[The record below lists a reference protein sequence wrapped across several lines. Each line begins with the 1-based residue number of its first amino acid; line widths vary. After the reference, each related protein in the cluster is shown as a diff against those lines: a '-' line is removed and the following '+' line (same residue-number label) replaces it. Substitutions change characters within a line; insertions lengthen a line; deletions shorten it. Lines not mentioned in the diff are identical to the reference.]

1 MNLVHLKIGGSV
13 IRRLRPYQVLDLAI
27 ISLGLGALASALPQ
41 WIAAGTPL
49 GWGLLAIPLVCVVSA
64 FPLVLLRPG
73 GDVEI
78 GFDAAVL
85 IGLGLLVPHPR
96 ALVIW
101 AIASVASQAL
111 TNKRIWARLFN
122 VGLLLLIGAVALAAM
137 SAIGGIGHTS
147 VHELLAVLGGAAVYF
162 IGDWLFTGFSLAL
175 ESDQPL
181 RRLLI
186 DRDLVVSF
194 VWFLGVTCIGY
205 LAVLLPRDLPAWTV
219 ALLTVPSLSMLVAA
233 RAVRRASEHQVRLTA
248 LLDAAKGAQLAG
260 NPRTLL
266 DELVVHA
273 VRVLRAPRAA
283 IQTVPPSPQEIGI
296 RIGNVGWLVC
306 APRSAHP
313 YDDAD
318 MRALTALAG
327 LAEESLVRLRMSTEM
342 TTLATSDPLTGLA
355 NRTVFRQRIATAV
368 ARRAPGSHVA
378 VLFCDLDDFKPVNDR
393 FGHEGG
399 DAVLLAMAARLSHCV
414 REGDT
419 VARLGGDE
427 FALLLQGL
435 DSPLEAVQVAER
447 VLAAASEPINIGSR
461 SVPIGVSVG
470 VAIDSGTE
478 PADLATTP
486 QSSSANALLANADLA
501 MYQAKANGKSSYQV
515 FAPEM
520 RTDRLARIE
529 LLAQLRGASGRGEL
543 LLHYQPVVDLSTGI
557 INGFEALVR
566 WRHPERGL
574 LPPAVFIPL
583 AEEAGLLPEIG
594 SWLLPKAYADACEL
608 GQFAGRSLEMG
619 VNVSVRQL
627 RDDHLLNLIHQLPT
641 SAFTPRLTLE
651 VTESVFVEDEPYA
664 LKLLERLWRSG
675 VRLAL
680 DDFGMGYSSVA
691 YLRNVPFTVCKIDRS
706 FTGGLGQDP
715 RADALCRAVLAM
727 CESLGLPAVAE
738 GIEDLSQ
745 VAILRAAGCQFGQ
758 GFALGRPG
766 DFFHAREL
774 LRIGPVK
781 LGVGALPSIPIARDE
796 LEGSTQ
802 LA

>member
-1 MNLVHLKIGGSV
+1 MN
-13 IRRLRPYQVLDLAI
+13 RRLKPYQVLDLAVVA
-27 ISLGLGALASALPQ
+27 LGIGALAMAIPKWVS
-41 WIAAGTPL
+41 AGTPL
-49 GWGLLAIPLVCVVSA
+49 GLGLIAIPLVCLVSA
-64 FPLVLLRPG
+64 FPLVLLRPA

-85 IGLGLLVPHPR
+85 MGLGLLLPVSH
-96 ALVIW
+96 ALVLW
-101 AIASVASQAL
+101 SASGIISQCF
-111 TNKRIWARLFN
+111 TKKRIWVRMFN
-122 VGLLLLIGAVALAAM
+122 AGLVTFIGSVTLAAM
-137 SAIGGIGHTS
+137 WDIGGIGDTG
-147 VHELLAVLGGAAVYF
+147 VHELCAVLGGATVYF
-162 IGDWLFTGFSLAL
+162 VADWLITGISLAL
-175 ESDQPL
+175 EGDQPL
-181 RRLLI
+181 RRMLF
-186 DRDLVVSF
+186 DRDLPVSL
-194 VWFLGVTCIGY
+194 VWFLGVTCLGY
-205 LAVLLPRDLPAWTV
+205 LAVLLPRSLPVWTV
-219 ALLTVPSLSMLVAA
+219 ALLTVPTLSMLVAA

-248 LLDAAKGAQLAG
+248 LLDAAKSAQLAV
-260 NPRTLL
+260 NPKILL
-266 DELVVHA
+266 DELVGHA
-273 VRVLRAPRAA
+273 VRVVRAPRAA
-283 IQTVPPSPQEIGI
+283 IQTVPPKPHDIGI

-306 APRSAHP
+306 AARSAQP
-313 YDDAD
+313 YDSAD
-318 MRALTALAG
+318 QRALAALAA
-327 LAEESLVRLRMSTEM
+327 LAEESLIRLRMATEM

-355 NRTVFRQRIATAV
+355 NRTVFRQRIAAAV
-368 ARRAPGSHVA
+368 ARRVPGSHVA

-399 DAVLLAMAARLSHCV
+399 DAVLLAMAARLLRCV

-435 DSPLEAVQVAER
+435 DSPSEAIQVAER
-447 VLAAASEPINIGSR
+447 VLAATSEPINIGSR

-470 VAIDSGTE
+470 VAIDSGTQ
-478 PADLATTP
+478 PQDLITTP
-486 QSSSANALLANADLA
+486 QSSSAGALLANADLA

-515 FAPEM
+515 FAPAM

-529 LLAQLRGASGRGEL
+529 LLAQLRGAAGRGEL
-543 LLHYQPVVDLSTGI
+543 LLHYQPLVDLTTGI
-557 INGFEALVR
+557 IDGFEALVR

-594 SWLLPKAYADACEL
+594 SWLLPKAYADACAL
-608 GQFAGRSLEMG
+608 GEFAGRSLDMG

-627 RDDHLLNLIHQLPT
+627 RDDHLLNLIHKLP
-641 SAFTPRLTLE
+641 SSLHTPRLTLE

-664 LKLLERLWRSG
+664 LKLLERLWQSG

-745 VAILRAAGCQFGQ
+745 VAMLRAAGCQYGQ

-774 LRIGPVK
+774 LRRGPVM
-781 LGVGALPSIPIARDE
+781 LEANPVPSIPFARE
-796 LEGSTQ
+796 EMSSTTQ
-802 LA
+802 PV

>member
-1 MNLVHLKIGGSV
+1 MGFLA
-13 IRRLRPYQVLDLAI
+13 LAI
-27 ISLGLGALASALPQ
+27 PKWTAEGAPLGLGL
-41 WIAAGTPL
+41 IAV
-49 GWGLLAIPLVCVVSA
+49 PLVYLVSLY
-64 FPLVLLRPG
+64 PLVLLRSG

-85 IGLGLLVPHPR
+85 VGLGLLVPHPR

-101 AIASVASQAL
+101 TIAGIVSQGL
-111 TNKRIWARLFN
+111 SKKRLWARVFN
-122 VGLLLLIGAVALAAM
+122 VGLVTLVGSAALATM
-137 SAIGGIGHTS
+137 SAVDGIGKTGGR
-147 VHELLAVLGGAAVYF
+147 ELLAVFAGATVYF
-162 IGDWLFTGFSLAL
+162 LADWLITGISLAL
-175 ESDQPL
+175 ESNQPL
-181 RRLLI
+181 DRLLF
-186 DRDLVVSF
+186 DRDLPVSL
-194 VWFLGVTCIGY
+194 VWFLGITSIGY
-205 LAVLLPRDLPAWTV
+205 LAVLLPRDLPIWTV
-219 ALLTVPSLSMLVAA
+219 ALLTVPTVAMLVAA
-233 RAVRRASEHQVRLTA
+233 RAVRRASEHQVRLAA
-248 LLDAAKGAQLAG
+248 LLDAAKSAQLAVS
-260 NPRTLL
+260 PRILL
-266 DELVVHA
+266 DELVGYA
-273 VRVLRAPRAA
+273 VRVLRSPRAA
-283 IQTVPPSPQEIGI
+283 IQTAPPKPLEIGI

-306 APRSAHP
+306 AARSSQP
-313 YDDAD
+313 YDGAD
-318 MRALTALAG
+318 WRALTALAA
-327 LAEESLVRLRMSTEM
+327 LAEESLVRLRMATEM

-355 NRTVFRQRIATAV
+355 NRTVFRQRIATAL
-368 ARRAPGSHVA
+368 ARRAPGAMVA

-399 DAVLLAMAARLSHCV
+399 DAVLLAMAARLSCCV

-435 DSPLEAVQVAER
+435 EGPHEAIQVAER
-447 VLAAASEPINIGSR
+447 VLVAANKPINIGSR

-470 VAIDSGTE
+470 VAIDSGSE
-478 PADLATTP
+478 EVSDDEVTP
-486 QSSSANALLANADLA
+486 QSAGANALLANADLA

-529 LLAQLRGASGRGEL
+529 LLAQLRGAAGRGEL
-543 LLHYQPVVDLSTGI
+543 VLHYQPVVDLKTGVI
-557 INGFEALVR
+557 QGFEALVR
-566 WRHPERGL
+566 WRHPERRL

-608 GQFAGRSLEMG
+608 GEIAGRSLEMSI
-619 VNVSVRQL
+619 NVSVRQL
-627 RDDHLLNLIHQLPT
+627 RDDHLLNLIHQLPSST
-641 SAFTPRLTLE
+641 YTPRLILE

-664 LKLLERLWRSG
+664 LQLLERLWQSG

-691 YLRNVPFTVCKIDRS
+691 YLRNVPFSVCKIDRS
-706 FTGGLGQDP
+706 FTSGLGQDP

-727 CESLGLPAVAE
+727 CESLSLPAVAE

-745 VAILRAAGCQFGQ
+745 VPMLRAAGCQYGQ

-774 LRIGPVK
+774 LRAGPVQ
-781 LGVGALPSIPIARDE
+781 LEGAAVPAVPLARD
-796 LEGSTQ
+796 LLRDPAQ
-802 LA
+802 IA

>member
-1 MNLVHLKIGGSV
+1 MIW
-13 IRRLRPYQVLDLAI
+13 RLRPYQALDLAVVV
-27 ISLGLGALASALPQ
+27 LGLAALANALPR
-41 WIAAGTPL
+41 WIHAGAPL
-49 GWGLLAIPLVCVVSA
+49 GWGLVAIPLVCVVSA

-78 GFDAAVL
+78 GFEAAVL
-85 IGLGLLVPHPR
+85 LGLGLLIPHPR

-101 AIASVASQAL
+101 AIAAALSQAL
-111 TNKRIWARLFN
+111 TKKRIWARIFN
-122 VGLLLLIGAVALAAM
+122 VGLLMLIGAVSLAAM
-137 SAIGGIGHTS
+137 SEIGGIGHTS
-147 VHELLAVLGGAAVYF
+147 VHELLAVLGGATVFFLA
-162 IGDWLFTGFSLAL
+162 DWLVTGLSLAL

-181 RRLLI
+181 RRLLV

-194 VWFLGVTCIGY
+194 VWFLGIACIGY
-205 LAVLLPRDLPAWTV
+205 LAILLPRDLPGWTV
-219 ALLTVPSLSMLVAA
+219 ALLTVPTVSMLVAA

-248 LLDAAKGAQLAG
+248 LLDAAKSAQLAV

-273 VRVLRAPRAA
+273 VRVLRAPRAS
-283 IQTVPPSPQEIGI
+283 IQTVPPKPQDIGI

-306 APRSAHP
+306 AARGSQP
-313 YDDAD
+313 YDAAD
-318 MRALTALAG
+318 KRALTALAA
-327 LAEESLVRLRMSTEM
+327 LAEESLVRLRMATEM

-355 NRTVFRQRIATAV
+355 NRTVFRQRIAMAV
-368 ARRAPGSHVA
+368 ARRPPGSHVA

-399 DAVLLAMAARLSHCV
+399 DAVLLTMAARLSHCV

-435 DSPLEAVQVAER
+435 EGPHEAIQVAER

-470 VAIDSGTE
+470 VAIDSGTT
-478 PADLATTP
+478 PPNLDSTP
-486 QSSSANALLANADLA
+486 QSSSASALLANADLA
-501 MYQAKANGKSSYQV
+501 MYQAKANGKSNYQV

-529 LLAQLRGASGRGEL
+529 LLAQLRGAAGKGQL
-543 LLHYQPVVDLSTGI
+543 LLHYQPIVDLSTGVI
-557 INGFEALVR
+557 SGFEALVR

-608 GQFAGRSLEMG
+608 GRFAGRSLDMG
-619 VNVSVRQL
+619 INVSVRQL
-627 RDDHLLNLIHQLPT
+627 RDDHLLNMIHQLPA
-641 SAFTPRLTLE
+641 SDYTPRLTLE

-664 LKLLERLWRSG
+664 LKLLERLWQSG

-774 LRIGPVK
+774 LRAGPVK
-781 LGVGALPSIPIARDE
+781 LAAASASQSIPIARDDRA
-796 LEGSTQ
+796 GSAQ
-802 LA
+802 PA

>member
-1 MNLVHLKIGGSV
+1 
-13 IRRLRPYQVLDLAI
+13 
-27 ISLGLGALASALPQ
+27 
-41 WIAAGTPL
+41 
-49 GWGLLAIPLVCVVSA
+49 
-64 FPLVLLRPG
+64 
-73 GDVEI
+73 
-78 GFDAAVL
+78 
-85 IGLGLLVPHPR
+85 
-96 ALVIW
+96 
-101 AIASVASQAL
+101 
-111 TNKRIWARLFN
+111 
-122 VGLLLLIGAVALAAM
+122 
-137 SAIGGIGHTS
+137 
-147 VHELLAVLGGAAVYF
+147 
-162 IGDWLFTGFSLAL
+162 
-175 ESDQPL
+175 
-181 RRLLI
+181 
-186 DRDLVVSF
+186 
-194 VWFLGVTCIGY
+194 
-205 LAVLLPRDLPAWTV
+205 
-219 ALLTVPSLSMLVAA
+219 MLVAA
-233 RAVRRASEHQVRLTA
+233 RAVRRASEHQVRLSA
-248 LLDAAKGAQLAG
+248 LLDAAKSAQLAVS
-260 NPRTLL
+260 PRILL

-273 VRVLRAPRAA
+273 VRVLRAPRAE
-283 IQTVPPSPQEIGI
+283 IQTTPPKPQDIGI

-306 APRSAHP
+306 AARSNTP
-313 YDDAD
+313 YDNAD
-318 MRALTALAG
+318 KRALTALAA
-327 LAEESLVRLRMSTEM
+327 LAEESLVRLRMATEM

-355 NRTVFRQRIATAV
+355 NRTVFRQRIAAAV
-368 ARRAPGSHVA
+368 ARRRPGTYVA

-435 DSPLEAVQVAER
+435 ETPQEAIQVAER
-447 VLAAASEPINIGSR
+447 VLATVAEPINIGSR

-478 PADLATTP
+478 PPNLNTTP

-529 LLAQLRGASGRGEL
+529 LLAQLRGAAGRGEL
-543 LLHYQPVVDLSTGI
+543 LLHYQPVVDLTTGVI
-557 INGFEALVR
+557 DGFEALVR

-583 AEEAGLLPEIG
+583 AEEAGLLTEIG
-594 SWLLPKAYADACEL
+594 DWLLPKAYADACEL
-608 GQFAGRSLEMG
+608 GEFAGRSLDMG

-627 RDDHLLNLIHQLPT
+627 RDDHLLNMIHQLP
-641 SAFTPRLTLE
+641 SSVHTPRLTLE

-664 LKLLERLWRSG
+664 LRLLERLWQSG

-691 YLRNVPFTVCKIDRS
+691 YLRNVPFTMCKIDRS

-745 VAILRAAGCQFGQ
+745 VEMLRAAGCQYGQ

-774 LRIGPVK
+774 LRRGPVQ
-781 LGVGALPSIPIARDE
+781 LEPAGPPAIPFARDE
-796 LEGSTQ
+796 LTESSPPSELTAVQ
-802 LA
+802 VATTL

>member
-1 MNLVHLKIGGSV
+1 VS
-13 IRRLRPYQVLDLAI
+13 RRVQPYQVFDLAVVI
-27 ISLGLGALASALPQ
+27 LGLAALTLALPK

-49 GWGLLAIPLVCVVSA
+49 GWGLLAIPLVCVVAA

-85 IGLGLLVPHPR
+85 VGLGLTLPHWQ
-96 ALVIW
+96 ALVLW
-101 AIASVASQAL
+101 TIAAL
-111 TNKRIWARLFN
+111 AGLAVSRKRIWARMFN
-122 VGLLLLIGAVALAAM
+122 AALVTLVGAIALATM
-137 SAIGGIGHTS
+137 SAVGGVGDTS
-147 VHELLAVLGGAAVYF
+147 LHELLAVLACAGVYF
-162 IGDWLFTGFSLAL
+162 AADWLITGISLSL
-175 ESDQPL
+175 EGGQPL
-181 RRLLI
+181 NRLLF
-186 DRDLVVSF
+186 DRDLPVSL
-194 VWFLGVTCIGY
+194 VWFLGISCIGY
-205 LAVLLPRDLPAWTV
+205 LAILLPRELPLWTV
-219 ALLTVPSLSMLVAA
+219 ALLIVPTTSMLVAA
-233 RAVRRASEHQVRLTA
+233 RAVRRASEHQVRLSA
-248 LLDAAKGAQLAG
+248 LLDAAKSAQLAV
-260 NPRTLL
+260 NPRMLL

-273 VRVLRAPRAA
+273 VRVLRSPRAF
-283 IQTVPPSPQEIGI
+283 IQTSPPKPQEIGI

-306 APRSAHP
+306 APRSAQP
-313 YDDAD
+313 YDRAD
-318 MRALTALAG
+318 WRALTALAA
-327 LAEESLVRLRMSTEM
+327 LAEESLVRLRMATEM

-355 NRTVFRQRIATAV
+355 NRTVFRQRIATAL
-368 ARRAPGSHVA
+368 ARRTKGTHVA

-399 DAVLLAMAARLSHCV
+399 DAVLLAMAARLSRCV

-435 DSPLEAVQVAER
+435 EGPHEAIQVAER
-447 VLAAASEPINIGSR
+447 VLAAAAEPINIGAR
-461 SVPIGVSVG
+461 SVPVGVSVG
-470 VAIDSGTE
+470 VAIDPGSSDQQSSEG
-478 PADLATTP
+478 TP
-486 QSSSANALLANADLA
+486 QSAGASALLANADLA

-529 LLAQLRGASGRGEL
+529 LLAQLRGAAGRGEL
-543 LLHYQPVVDLSTGI
+543 VLHYQPVVDLSTGVI
-557 INGFEALVR
+557 DGFEALVR
-566 WRHPERGL
+566 WCHPERGL
-574 LPPAVFIPL
+574 LPPAVFIPI

-594 SWLLPKAYADACEL
+594 SWLLPLAYADACALSE
-608 GQFAGRSLEMG
+608 FAGRSLDMG

-627 RDDHLLNLIHQLPT
+627 RDDHLLDLIQQLPHA
-641 SAFTPRLTLE
+641 AFTPRLTLE

-664 LKLLERLWRSG
+664 LQLLERLWQSG

-727 CESLGLPAVAE
+727 CESLGLPAIAE

-745 VAILRAAGCQFGQ
+745 VAMLRAAGCQFGQ

-774 LRIGPVK
+774 LRAGRVD
-781 LGVGALPSIPIARDE
+781 LGVPVDAPP
-796 LEGSTQ
+796 
-802 LA
+802 LAHTS

>member
-1 MNLVHLKIGGSV
+1 V
-13 IRRLRPYQVLDLAI
+13 IRRLRPFEVLDLAVVLLGAGALGVAI
-27 ISLGLGALASALPQ
+27 PKWISAGAPLGL
-41 WIAAGTPL
+41 
-49 GWGLLAIPLVCVVSA
+49 GLLAIPLVVVLSA

-85 IGLGLLVPHPR
+85 IGLGLLLPHPR

-101 AIASVASQAL
+101 AMGTIVSQVF
-111 TNKRIWARLFN
+111 TKKRVWARIFN
-122 VGLLLLIGAVALAAM
+122 VGLVTMIGAITLGTMA
-137 SAIGGIGHTS
+137 AIGGIGDTGL
-147 VHELLAVLGGAAVYF
+147 HELLAVLGGATVYF
-162 IGDWLFTGFSLAL
+162 VADWLITGLSLAL
-175 ESDQPL
+175 ESGQPL
-181 RRLLI
+181 HRLLF
-186 DRDLVVSF
+186 DRDLPVSL

-205 LAVLLPRDLPAWTV
+205 LAVLLPRDLPVWTV
-219 ALLTVPSLSMLVAA
+219 ALLTVPTMSMLVAA

-248 LLDAAKGAQLAG
+248 LLDAAKSAQLAVD
-260 NPRTLL
+260 PHTLL

-273 VRVLRAPRAA
+273 VRVLRSPRAA
-283 IQTVPPSPQEIGI
+283 IQTAPPKPHEIGV

-306 APRSAHP
+306 AARSSQP
-313 YDDAD
+313 YDGAD
-318 MRALTALAG
+318 WRALNALAA
-327 LAEESLVRLRMSTEM
+327 LAEESLVRLRMATEM

-355 NRTVFRQRIATAV
+355 NRTVFRQRIATAL
-368 ARRAPGSHVA
+368 ARRSPGSYVA

-399 DAVLLAMAARLSHCV
+399 DAVLLTMAARLSRCV

-435 DSPLEAVQVAER
+435 ETTHEAVQVAER
-447 VLAAASEPINIGSR
+447 VLAAANEPINIGSR

-470 VAIDSGTE
+470 VAIDTGTQE
-478 PADLATTP
+478 PFDLQRTP
-486 QSSSANALLANADLA
+486 QSASANALLANADLA

-529 LLAQLRGASGRGEL
+529 LLAQLRGAAGRGEL
-543 LLHYQPVVDLSTGI
+543 ILHYQPVVDLTTGI
-557 INGFEALVR
+557 IDGFEALVR

-608 GQFAGRSLEMG
+608 GEFAGRSLDMG

-627 RDDHLLNLIHQLPT
+627 RDDHLLDMIHQLP
-641 SAFTPRLTLE
+641 SSLYTPRLTLE

-664 LKLLERLWRSG
+664 LQLLERLWQSG

-715 RADALCRAVLAM
+715 RSDALCRAVLAM

-745 VAILRAAGCQFGQ
+745 VEILRAAGCQFGQ

-774 LRIGPVK
+774 LRAGPV
-781 LGVGALPSIPIARDE
+781 ALQAPDAPAIAIAHDE
-796 LEGSTQ
+796 YQESAQ
-802 LA
+802 PV